1 MLVPV
6 QICFHFA
13 RHYAQNSFMSI
24 TAFVIGLIPVL
35 VSLLISVIFYK
46 RLKPSWLRLFTWFLL
61 LTILISVAGYVY
73 SFDFKSGNHFIFN
86 IYLLI
91 QFLFYF
97 AFFYKTFQ
105 TKKLKTIT
113 VVLGISF
120 LVYLL
125 TGFLFLNGFHT
136 FNSLGF
142 TIGSVVT
149 ILFCLLYFGTLF
161 NAEGFINYFRIPMFW
176 IATGILFFFVG
187 NFIYLSFLNY
197 ILANNLDSGGNI
209 YEFIIITLNL
219 LLYCFFSIG
228 FLSNQTW
235 KKRT

>member
-1 MLVPV
+1 V
-6 QICFHFA
+6 
-13 RHYAQNSFMSI
+13 
-24 TAFVIGLIPVL
+24 
-35 VSLLISVIFYK
+35 
-46 RLKPSWLRLFTWFLL
+46 
-61 LTILISVAGYVY
+61 GYVY

-105 TKKLKTIT
+105 TKKLKRFTLLMST
-113 VVLGISF
+113 CF

-125 TGFLFLNGFHT
+125 ISFIFLNGFHT

-142 TIGSVVT
+142 TIGSVLT
-149 ILFCLLYFGTLF
+149 ILFCLLYFGSLF
-161 NAEGFINYFRIPMFW
+161 NAEGFINYFKIPMFW

-197 ILANNLDSGGNI
+197 ILENNLDNGGNI

>member
-1 MLVPV
+1 M
-6 QICFHFA
+6 
-13 RHYAQNSFMSI
+13 SFTVFI
-24 TAFVIGLIPVL
+24 IGLIPVL
-35 VSLLISVIFYK
+35 ISLLISMIFYK
-46 RLKPSWLRLFTWFLL
+46 RLKPSWLRLFTWFLFF
-61 LTILISVAGYVY
+61 TIIISVVRYVY

-97 AFFYKTFQ
+97 TFFYKTFQ
-105 TKKLKTIT
+105 TRKLKTFT
-113 VVLGISF
+113 MVVSISF
-120 LVYLL
+120 IVYLL
-125 TGFLFLNGFHT
+125 FAFIFLNGFYT

-161 NAEGFINYFRIPMFW
+161 NAEGFINYFKIPMFW

-187 NFIYLSFLNY
+187 NFLYLSFLNY
-197 ILANNLDSGGNI
+197 ILENNLDTGGNI

-228 FLSNQTW
+228 FLSNQSW